1 MAGDGVKSSR
11 SRSYVVRRMA
21 RADREWLRR
30 LLEKQTEDIKEHL
43 DYAIR
48 EEAQLHVLK
57 EFAAKVGE
65 RNPS

>member
-1 MAGDGVKSSR
+1 MKSSR
-11 SRSYVVRRMA
+11 SRSFVTRRMA

-30 LLEKQTEDIKEHL
+30 LLEKQTEILKDHL

-57 EFAAKVGE
+57 EFATKHRE
-65 RNPS
+65 PS